1 MHPEKGALSQD
12 FPPASASGCLP
23 AFQWK
28 VKLPLLPSRVAN
40 CLESRAKPGSAN
52 AISKNLRFDS
62 DFWSPLRLLWY
73 LSLNMASNR
82 FGELLRRTREAQGI
96 ALRDYARRAKFDPS
110 YISRVERG
118 LEAPPTRFP
127 QLARLADALTL
138 LPGSEAR
145 SAFLVAAA
153 LDTGRLPEWLL
164 VDENAARMLAE
175 TIRVGVESVRR
186 RNIGG
191 NHDE

>member
-1 MHPEKGALSQD
+1 
-12 FPPASASGCLP
+12 
-23 AFQWK
+23 
-28 VKLPLLPSRVAN
+28 
-40 CLESRAKPGSAN
+40 
-52 AISKNLRFDS
+52 
-62 DFWSPLRLLWY
+62 
-73 LSLNMASNR
+73 MASNR

-127 QLARLADALTL
+127 QLARLADALML
-138 LPGSEAR
+138 LPGTEAR

-175 TIRVGVESVRR
+175 TIRVGVESMRR
-186 RNIGG
+186 RNVGG